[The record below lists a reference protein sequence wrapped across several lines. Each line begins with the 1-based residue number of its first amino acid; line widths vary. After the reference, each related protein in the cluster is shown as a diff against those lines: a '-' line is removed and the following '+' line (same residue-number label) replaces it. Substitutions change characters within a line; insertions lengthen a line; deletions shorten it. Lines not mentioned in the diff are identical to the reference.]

1 MCRLAVIFNSNIF
14 DRKGLFNSVIN
25 RVSYLKKISTFDIDV
40 YLIQYYYPFYFRVF
54 KKNNPS
60 SNIKPSKLIVD
71 NIEINILWNKFSV
84 IDYFL
89 VYILK
94 KKPFFFQ
101 DFIRMHISKFKM
113 YDLLSVHST
122 YSGIFSYYI
131 NKKYKTPY
139 YITWHGSDIHT
150 FPFMS
155 PELKKMTKS
164 IIENAEGNFYV
175 SKSLENCS
183 KKISSKQNSNVLY
196 NGVSPIFKKFSL
208 EEKIGYRKKYGV
220 YDRKIVAFVGNL
232 VGVKNVLSLP
242 DIFSQVNKKYSDS
255 VIFWI
260 IGDGKLY
267 NNLYEKIVDSEIKCK
282 FWKNQ
287 PLDIMPILMNCIDV
301 LVLPSLNEGL
311 PLVVLEALKCGVNV
325 VGSNRGGIKEILNP
339 DDSFDI
345 NNLFIDKIS
354 DRIVYYLSHNIDQK
368 LSDEFDW
375 EKSALKESS
384 IYSISLG
391 RNI

>member
-1 MCRLAVIFNSNIF
+1 MCRLAVVFNSNIF

-25 RVSYLKKISTFDIDV
+25 RVSYLKKTNTFDIDV
-40 YLIQYYYPFYFRVF
+40 YLIQYYYPFYLRVF
-54 KKNNPS
+54 KKTNPS

-94 KKPFFFQ
+94 KKPLFFQ
-101 DFIRMHISKFKM
+101 DFIRMHIPKFKM

-122 YSGIFSYYI
+122 FSGIFSYYI

-220 YDRKIVAFVGNL
+220 YDTKIVAFVGNL
-232 VGVKNVLSLP
+232 VRVKNVLSLP